1 MKAAAGSVA
10 RFAVIGAG
18 HMGRYHAEKL
28 ARRAD
33 VRLAG
38 VLDADPARA
47 AALGEKLK
55 CPSFSRLEEIYGKA
69 DAAVIAVPTD
79 RHHALA
85 LACLR
90 HGMHLLVEKPIA
102 ATLAEADDLIAEAGR
117 RGLVLQCGHVER
129 FNKACRALR
138 ARMDRPV
145 FIEAER
151 LAGFKTRGAEVD
163 VVLDLMIHDL
173 DLAVALA
180 RAPVERVSACGFRV
194 LTRDIDIAN
203 ARLEFAN
210 GCVANLSASRV
221 SQAAVRKLRVFQPDL
236 YVSADLQAGRLR
248 YVREAG
254 GAIQETEEVYEG
266 GDALASQADAFVSS
280 VLGNAPVEVDGAQ
293 GRHVLELAIDVGRLV
308 RERLSRFE

>member
-1 MKAAAGSVA
+1 MRV
-10 RFAVIGAG
+10 AVIGAG

-28 ARRAD
+28 ARMSGAQ
-33 VRLAG
+33 LAG
-38 VLDADPARA
+38 VVD
-47 AALGEKLK
+47 
-55 CPSFSRLEEIYGKA
+55 A
-69 DAAVIAVPTD
+69 DAARASALAAKLGCPAFSHYPQIFGKAEAAIVAVPTD
-79 RHHALA
+79 RHHAVA
-85 LACLR
+85 LDCLQ
-90 HGMHLLVEKPIA
+90 HGLHLLVEKPIA
-102 ATLAEADDLIAEAGR
+102 ATLAEADALIAEAGR
-117 RGLVLQCGHVER
+117 RGRVLQCGHVER
-129 FNKACRALR
+129 YNKSFRALA

-151 LAGFKTRGAEVD
+151 LAGFKSRGAEVD

-180 RAPVERVSACGFRV
+180 RAPLERISACGFRV

-221 SQAAVRKLRVFQPDL
+221 SQAAVRKLRVFQPDM

-248 YVREAG
+248 YVREAA

-266 GDALASQADAFVSS
+266 GDALAAQAEAFVSS
-280 VLGNAPVEVDGAQ
+280 ITSGTPVEVDGRQ
-293 GRHVLELAIDVGRLV
+293 GRHVLELAIEVGRLV
-308 RERLSRFE
+308 RERLSRFT